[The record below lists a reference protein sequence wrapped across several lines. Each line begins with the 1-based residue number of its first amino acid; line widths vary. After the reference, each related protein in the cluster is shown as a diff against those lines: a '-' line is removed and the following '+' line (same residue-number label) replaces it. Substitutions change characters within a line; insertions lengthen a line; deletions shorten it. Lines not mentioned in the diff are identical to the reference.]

1 MKRNVIVKRTLI
13 VILLALPW
21 LIMAWIFN
29 NATLFFA
36 RMRLNGAWGVYAT
49 RADMM
54 AGIHNGPVH
63 WFAGWR
69 AVPKD
74 AVDIAYVGVTAYEGC
89 GPWETRLTCRTSK
102 EAFLE
107 MARDYGYTI
116 ATNCFVNVLS
126 EKDGGLP
133 NNSPAYVEVL
143 PELWPIT
150 LPREYLTFTCLTKDY
165 TGMVMLLNCR
175 NGKLYARLISKWRFG
190 DRDNYDYRKALP
202 KLNRLMQNLH
212 DVK

>member
-1 MKRNVIVKRTLI
+1 M
-13 VILLALPW
+13 
-21 LIMAWIFN
+21 
-29 NATLFFA
+29 
-36 RMRLNGAWGVYAT
+36 
-49 RADMM
+49 
-54 AGIHNGPVH
+54 
-63 WFAGWR
+63 
-69 AVPKD
+69 
-74 AVDIAYVGVTAYEGC
+74 E
-89 GPWETRLTCRTSK
+89 
-102 EAFLE
+102 
-107 MARDYGYTI
+107 RDYGYTI

-150 LPREYLTFTCLTKDY
+150 LPREYLTFTCLTKEY

-175 NGKLYARLISKWRFG
+175 NGKLYARLISKWRFR

-212 DVK
+212 DVKLLELPHSCSCYHSEGNGNRTHLNSFLSLFSCSQTIVLFLESKKPIINCVLTIIAKRPARSAIFRSENARNVTRPSLQTEVILS